1 MLYCHEVI
9 YVERGLINMKISTK
23 GRYGLTVVVVLGAK
37 YGTGPIPLRQIAE
50 EQNLSEAYLEQ
61 LIPPLRNQG
70 IVKSVRGAY
79 GGYMLAKRPE
89 EITSGDVIRIL
100 EGPIQPIEGLEDT
113 DVPQYKL
120 WKNIADAVRNV
131 LDTTTIAD
139 LVHSANDQQPLDGYM
154 FYI

>member
-1 MLYCHEVI
+1 
-9 YVERGLINMKISTK
+9 MKISTK

-37 YGTGPIPLRQIAE
+37 YGEGPIPLRQIAE
-50 EQNLSEAYLEQ
+50 EQQLSEAYLEQ

-79 GGYMLAKRPE
+79 GGYQLAKKPE
-89 EITSGDVIRIL
+89 DITAGDVIRIL
-100 EGPIQPIEGLEDT
+100 EGPIQPIEGLD
-113 DVPQYKL
+113 DKDIPQYKL
-120 WKNIADAVRNV
+120 WQDIADAVKNV

-139 LVHSANDQQPLDGYM
+139 LVKSQTAQPIQDSYM